1 LITIKLSFEMVGY
14 MYFLGLHHRVIK
26 SIINLLLI
34 HRKAK
39 NLVYALQTIAFTNA
53 DQLLIHRKAKN
64 LVYALQTC

>member
-1 LITIKLSFEMVGY
+1 MFPPQVD
-14 MYFLGLHHRVIK
+14 K

-53 DQLLIHRKAKN
+53 DLLLIHRKAKN
-64 LVYALQTC
+64 LVYLQTC